1 MSSKF
6 LDFITGMIY
15 SQPMSFYTNVL
26 QYGNSLLVRYVEDG
40 KRLTKRV
47 RYEPTLFDLVTTGEK
62 TGYTTLDGRA
72 VLPHHFDSIREAKDW
87 ISDRQNQ
94 DVVFGNTQYPYCWI
108 SDEYPD
114 RVEWDLDQMLI
125 VTIDIEVEC
134 ENGFPKPEDALEPL
148 LSITVK
154 NHQSKR
160 IVVFGLHEFENSR
173 DDVSY
178 IQCKDEDHLLQKFLG
193 FWEENTPDIITGWN
207 TEFFD
212 LPYLINRI
220 KRVFNED
227 EVKRL
232 SPWRNVFDRQ
242 VYQMGRTHQIYTID
256 GISALDYYD
265 LYRKFTYTN
274 QERYTLDYIAYVE
287 LGERKDGN
295 PYDTFREWYT
305 KDYQSFIEYNI
316 TDVELVD
323 KLEDKMKLIELI
335 VTMAYEAKVNLTDV
349 LGQVRYWDILI
360 YNHLRKKNI
369 VIPPKKEHEK
379 TDKYEGAYVKDPL
392 VGMHNWVMSFDL
404 NSLYP
409 HLIMQYNIS
418 PETLI
423 TDCHMQGDKLV
434 DKILEGKVKNTT
446 AYCMTPNGAY
456 FRKNFKGFLPELM
469 EQIYNDRVKYK
480 KLMLQAEQE
489 YEDTKNPALLK
500 DISKYN
506 NIQMAK
512 KISLNSAYGAIG
524 NNWFRYYDLMIATA
538 ITTAGQLSIRWI
550 EKALNIHLNKILD
563 TKDVDYVIASDTDS
577 VYITFDTLVSKV
589 FGDEKDSRKIV
600 SALDKLAKEKLEPF
614 IDKSYDA
621 LASHM
626 NAYDQRMYM
635 KREVIADKGIWTA
648 KKRYIL
654 NVHDSE
660 GVRYK
665 EPKLKMMGIE
675 AVKSSTPAPCR
686 EKIKQAM
693 NIIMGGTERELNTFI
708 QDFRAEFMDLSPE
721 EIAYPRSCNG
731 VKKFR
736 GTHKLFASGA
746 PIHVKGAIL
755 YNHLVEK
762 NSLSHRYPYIQE
774 GDKIRFVHMKEP
786 NTYQSSAFSFITTL
800 PVELDIYK
808 YIDYDV
814 QFEKSFVEPLKFITD
829 KAQWLID
836 SSYGTQGTLE
846 DFFT

>member
-1 MSSKF
+1 MSN
-6 LDFITGMIY
+6 
-15 SQPMSFYTNVL
+15 FYTNVL

-47 RYEPTLFDLVTTGEK
+47 KYQPTLFDLVNTREK
-62 TGYTTLDGRA
+62 TGYTTLDGKS
-72 VLPHHFDSIREAKDW
+72 VLPHKFDSIRDAKDW
-87 ISDRQNQ
+87 IADRDNQNI
-94 DVVFGNTQYPYCWI
+94 VFGNTQYPYCWI
-108 SDEYPD
+108 ADEYPG
-114 RVEWDLDQMLI
+114 RVDWDLDQMLVI
-125 VTIDIEVEC
+125 TIDIEVEC
-134 ENGFPKPEDALEPL
+134 ENGFPKPEDALEPM

-154 NHQSKR
+154 NHQTKR
-160 IVVFGLHEFENSR
+160 IVVFGLHDFRNDR
-173 DDVSY
+173 DDVTY
-178 IQCKDEDHLLQKFLG
+178 IKCESEVHLLKEFLA
-193 FWEENTPDIITGWN
+193 FWERNVPDIVTGWN

-212 LPYLINRI
+212 IPYLCNRI
-220 KRVFNED
+220 KRVFDED

-256 GISALDYYD
+256 GVSALDYYD

-295 PYDTFREWYT
+295 PFDTFREWYT
-305 KDYQSFIEYNI
+305 NDYQSFIEYNI

-335 VTMAYEAKVNLTDV
+335 VTMAYEAKVNMTDV

-360 YNHLRKKNI
+360 YNHLREKNL

-379 TDKYEGAYVKDPL
+379 NEKYEGAYVKDPQ

-418 PETLI
+418 PETLVNSGA
-423 TDCHMQGDKLV
+423 DLAEGMVDKL
-434 DKILEGKVKNTT
+434 LEGKAKNDTE
-446 AYCMTPNGAY
+446 YCMTPNGAF
-456 FRKNFKGFLPELM
+456 FRKDVKGFLPELM
-469 EQIYNDRVKYK
+469 ESMYNDRVKYK

-524 NNWFRYYDLMIATA
+524 NNWFRYYDLLIATA

-550 EKALNIHLNKILD
+550 EKALNIHLNKILK
-563 TKDVDYVIASDTDS
+563 TEKIDYVIASDTDS
-577 VYITFDTLVSKV
+577 VYITFDALVHKIFGEGQETGKV
-589 FGDEKDSRKIV
+589 VAF
-600 SALDKLAKEKLEPF
+600 LDKLAKEKLEPF
-614 IDKSYDA
+614 IDKSYSA
-621 LASHM
+621 LATHM
-626 NAYDQRMYM
+626 NAYDQKMYM

-686 EKIKQAM
+686 ARIKDAM
-693 NIIMGGTERELNTFI
+693 NIIMGGTEKELNTFI
-708 QDFRAEFMDLSPE
+708 QDFREEFMKLPPE
-721 EIAYPRSCNG
+721 DIAYPRSCNG
-731 VKKFR
+731 VTKYR
-736 GTHKLFASGA
+736 GTDRLFKQGA
-746 PIHVKGAIL
+746 PIHVKGGIL
-755 YNHLVEK
+755 YNHLVQK
-762 NSLSHRYPYIQE
+762 NNLSNKYPYIQE
-774 GDKIRFVHMKEP
+774 GDKVRFLHMKEP
-786 NTYQSSAFSFITTL
+786 NIYQASAFSFITTL
-800 PVELDIYK
+800 PRELDIMDK
-808 YIDYDV
+808 IDYDM
-814 QFEKSFVEPLKFITD
+814 QFEKSFVEPLRFIAE
-829 KAQWLID
+829 KAKWLID
-836 SSYGTQGTLE
+836 TSYGTQGTLE
-846 DFFT
+846 DFFG

>member
-1 MSSKF
+1 
-6 LDFITGMIY
+6 
-15 SQPMSFYTNVL
+15 MSFYTNVL

-47 RYEPTLFDLVTTGEK
+47 QYEPTLFDLVRTGEK
-62 TGYTTLDGRA
+62 TGYTTLDGR
-72 VLPHHFDSIREAKDW
+72 VVKPHTFDSIREAKDW
-87 ISDRQNQ
+87 IADRENQ
-94 DVVFGNTQYPYCWI
+94 EVVFGNTQYPYCWI
-108 SDEYPD
+108 SDEYPG
-114 RVEWDLDQMLI
+114 RVDWDLDQMLV

-173 DDVSY
+173 DDVTY
-178 IQCKDEDHLLQKFLG
+178 VKCDTEVHLLKEFLA
-193 FWEENTPDIITGWN
+193 FWEKNVPDIITGWN

-212 LPYLINRI
+212 IPYLCNRI
-220 KRVFNED
+220 KRVFDED

-232 SPWRNVFDRQ
+232 SPWRNVFARQ

-305 KDYQSFIEYNI
+305 NDYQSFIEYNI

-360 YNHLRKKNI
+360 YNHLRGKNI

-392 VGMHNWVMSFDL
+392 VGMHNWVVSFDL

-409 HLIMQYNIS
+409 HLIMQYNMS
-418 PETLI
+418 PETLVNSGAELEKG
-423 TDCHMQGDKLV
+423 MVDKLLSGEV
-434 DKILEGKVKNTT
+434 RNNTEH
-446 AYCMTPNGAY
+446 CMTPNGAF
-456 FRKNFKGFLPELM
+456 FRKDIKGFLPELM

-480 KLMLQAEQE
+480 KLLLQAEQE

-524 NNWFRYYDLMIATA
+524 NNWFRYYDLLIATA

-589 FGDEKDSRKIV
+589 FGNEKDSRKIV

-721 EIAYPRSCNG
+721 EIAYPRSVNG
-731 VKKFR
+731 IEKFSDNEMSR
-736 GTHKLFASGA
+736 
-746 PIHVKGAIL
+746 
-755 YNHLVEK
+755 
-762 NSLSHRYPYIQE
+762 
-774 GDKIRFVHMKEP
+774 
-786 NTYQSSAFSFITTL
+786 
-800 PVELDIYK
+800 
-808 YIDYDV
+808 
-814 QFEKSFVEPLKFITD
+814 
-829 KAQWLID
+829 
-836 SSYGTQGTLE
+836 
-846 DFFT
+846 

>member
-1 MSSKF
+1 
-6 LDFITGMIY
+6 
-15 SQPMSFYTNVL
+15 MSFYTNVL
-26 QYGNSLLVRYVEDG
+26 QYGNSLLVRYVENG

-47 RYEPTLFDLVTTGEK
+47 KYQPTLFDLVNTRER
-62 TGYTTLDGRA
+62 TGYSTLDGRV
-72 VLPHHFDSIREAKDW
+72 VLPHKFDSIRDAKDW
-87 ISDRQNQ
+87 IADRDNQ
-94 DVVFGNTQYPYCWI
+94 DIVFGNTQYPYCWI
-108 SDEYPD
+108 ADEYPG
-114 RVEWDLDQMLI
+114 RVDWDLDQMLVI
-125 VTIDIEVEC
+125 TIDIEVEC
-134 ENGFPKPEDALEPL
+134 ENGFPKPEDALEPM

-154 NHQSKR
+154 NHQTKR
-160 IVVFGLHEFENSR
+160 IVVWGLHDFRNDR
-173 DDVSY
+173 DDVTY
-178 IQCKDEDHLLQKFLG
+178 IKCESEVHLLKEFLA
-193 FWEENTPDIITGWN
+193 FWERNVPDIVTGWN

-212 LPYLINRI
+212 IPYLCNRI
-220 KRVFNED
+220 KRVFDED

-256 GISALDYYD
+256 GVSALDYYD

-274 QERYTLDYIAYVE
+274 QERYTLDHIAYVE

-295 PYDTFREWYT
+295 PFDTFREWYT

-323 KLEDKMKLIELI
+323 KLEDKMRLIELCL
-335 VTMAYEAKVNLTDV
+335 TMAYEAKVNLTDV
-349 LGQVRYWDILI
+349 LGTVRYWDILI
-360 YNHLRKKNI
+360 YNHLRERNL
-369 VIPPKKEHEK
+369 VIPPKKEHGKNE
-379 TDKYEGAYVKDPL
+379 KYEGAYVKDPQ

-418 PETLI
+418 PETLVNSGA
-423 TDCHMQGDKLV
+423 DLAEGMVDKL
-434 DKILEGKVKNTT
+434 LEGKAKNDTE
-446 AYCMTPNGAY
+446 YCMTPNGAF
-456 FRKNFKGFLPELM
+456 FRKDIRGFLPELM
-469 EQIYNDRVKYK
+469 ESMYNDRVKYK

-524 NNWFRYYDLMIATA
+524 NNWFRYYDLLIATA

-550 EKALNIHLNKILD
+550 EKALNIHLNKVLKTENI
-563 TKDVDYVIASDTDS
+563 DYVIASDTDS
-577 VYITFDTLVSKV
+577 VYITFDALVHKIFGEGQETGKV
-589 FGDEKDSRKIV
+589 VAF
-600 SALDKLAKEKLEPF
+600 LDKLAKEKLEPF
-614 IDKSYDA
+614 IDKSYSA
-621 LASHM
+621 LATHM
-626 NAYDQRMYM
+626 NAYDQKMYM

-686 EKIKQAM
+686 ARIKDAM
-693 NIIMGGTERELNTFI
+693 NIIMGGTEKELNTFI
-708 QDFRAEFMDLSPE
+708 QDFREEFMKLPPE
-721 EIAYPRSCNG
+721 DIAYPRSCNG
-731 VKKFR
+731 VTKYR
-736 GTHKLFASGA
+736 GTDRLFKQGA
-746 PIHVKGAIL
+746 PIHVKGGIL
-755 YNHLVEK
+755 YNHLVQK
-762 NSLSHRYPYIQE
+762 NNLSNRYPYIQE
-774 GDKIRFVHMKEP
+774 GDKVRFLHMKEP
-786 NTYQSSAFSFITTL
+786 NIYQSSAFSFITTL
-800 PVELDIYK
+800 PRELDIMDK
-808 YIDYDV
+808 IDYDM
-814 QFEKSFVEPLKFITD
+814 QFEKSFVEPLRFIAE
-829 KAQWLID
+829 KAKWLID

-846 DFFT
+846 DFFG

>member
-1 MSSKF
+1 
-6 LDFITGMIY
+6 
-15 SQPMSFYTNVL
+15 MSFYTNVL

-47 RYEPTLFDLVTTGEK
+47 KYQPTLFDLVNTREK
-62 TGYTTLDGRA
+62 TGYSTLDGRA
-72 VLPHHFDSIREAKDW
+72 VLPHKFDSIREAKDW
-87 ISDRQNQ
+87 IADRDSQ
-94 DVVFGNTQYPYCWI
+94 DIVFGNTQYPYCWI
-108 SDEYPD
+108 ADEYPG
-114 RVEWDLDQMLI
+114 RVDWDLDQMLI

-134 ENGFPKPEDALEPL
+134 ENGFPKPEDALEPM

-154 NHQSKR
+154 NHQTKR
-160 IVVFGLHEFENSR
+160 IVVWGLHDFRNDR
-173 DDVSY
+173 DDVTY
-178 IQCKDEDHLLQKFLG
+178 IKCESEVHLLKEFLA
-193 FWEENTPDIITGWN
+193 FWEKNVPDIITGWN

-212 LPYLINRI
+212 IPYLCNRI
-220 KRVFNED
+220 KRVFDED

-232 SPWRNVFDRQ
+232 SPWRNVFDRN
-242 VYQMGRTHQIYTID
+242 VYQMGRNHQIYTID
-256 GISALDYYD
+256 GVSALDYYD

-295 PYDTFREWYT
+295 PFDTFREWYT
-305 KDYQSFIEYNI
+305 NDYQSFIEYNI

-335 VTMAYEAKVNLTDV
+335 VTMAYEAKVNMTDV

-360 YNHLRKKNI
+360 YNHLREKNL

-379 TDKYEGAYVKDPL
+379 NEKYEGAYVKDPQ

-418 PETLI
+418 PETLVNSGA
-423 TDCHMQGDKLV
+423 DLAEGMVDKL
-434 DKILEGKVKNTT
+434 LEGKAKNDTE
-446 AYCMTPNGAY
+446 YCMTPNGAF
-456 FRKNFKGFLPELM
+456 FRKDVKGFLPEIM
-469 EQIYNDRVKYK
+469 ESMYNDRVKYK

-524 NNWFRYYDLMIATA
+524 NNWFRYYDLLIATA

-550 EKALNIHLNKILD
+550 EKALNIHLNKILK
-563 TKDVDYVIASDTDS
+563 TEKIDYVIASDTDS
-577 VYITFDTLVSKV
+577 VYITFDALVHKIFGEGQETGKV
-589 FGDEKDSRKIV
+589 VAF
-600 SALDKLAKEKLEPF
+600 LDKLAKEKLEPF
-614 IDKSYDA
+614 IDKSYSA
-621 LASHM
+621 LATHM
-626 NAYDQRMYM
+626 NAYDQKMQM
-635 KREVIADKGIWTA
+635 AREVIADKGIWTA

-686 EKIKQAM
+686 ARIKDAM
-693 NIIMGGTERELNTFI
+693 NIIMGGTEKELNTFI
-708 QDFRAEFMDLSPE
+708 QDFRAEFMELPPE
-721 EIAYPRSCNG
+721 DIAYPRSCNG
-731 VKKFR
+731 VTKYR
-736 GTHKLFASGA
+736 GTDRLFKQGA
-746 PIHVKGAIL
+746 PIHVKGGIL

-762 NSLSHRYPYIQE
+762 NNLSNKYPYIQE
-774 GDKIRFVHMKEP
+774 GDKIRFIHMKEP
-786 NTYQSSAFSFITTL
+786 NIYQSSAFSFITFM
-800 PVELDIYK
+800 PKELDIYK
-808 YIDYDV
+808 YIDYDT
-814 QFEKSFVEPLKFITD
+814 QFEKSFVEPLRFITE
-829 KAQWLID
+829 KAKWLID
-836 SSYGTQGTLE
+836 TSYGTQGTLE
-846 DFFT
+846 DFFA